1 MRSADV
7 LGTELDYGHLINN
20 ADTLS
25 PKQDL
30 VYFLN

>member
-1 MRSADV
+1 M
-7 LGTELDYGHLINN
+7 LGTELYYGHLINN

-30 VYFLN
+30 VSFFLN